1 MRQELEARTLNSKG
15 LKSQLVARLSKA
27 LKTEQ
32 EQEEAGVRAAEQ
44 AAAEKAQ
51 SADESNADTVA
62 DESLD
67 KKVRKRGFP
76 SLVVLIYEMN
86 AGGGREEEKR
96 RRQREAGKVRAAF

>member
-1 MRQELEARTLNSKG
+1 MHKVSEMRQELEARTLNSKG

-32 EQEEAGVRAAEQ
+32 EQEEAGARAAEQ

-62 DESLD
+62 EESLD
-67 KKVRKRGFP
+67 KKVRSRGLSNVFR
-76 SLVVLIYEMN
+76 LICKI

-96 RRQREAGKVRAAF
+96 